1 MWSHCPHVQAELP
14 DLSYDRER
22 ASDPAGRAR
31 EGDEE
36 PISGRID
43 LVAPVQLE
51 LLPDSG
57 VVGPSTGHVSAGGD
71 AVAGRTPGEIPL
83 VNPHLG
89 SPGSCRPDPRFIR
102 PAAVRVARVGKGLEG
117 GERAS
122 DLGKWLAT
130 SAWLV
135 SRYSGP

>member
-43 LVAPVQLE
+43 LEAPVQLE

-57 VVGPSTGHVSAGGD
+57 VVVGLQSLPSLITELRGD
-71 AVAGRTPGEIPL
+71 IARTDDVGE
-83 VNPHLG
+83 
-89 SPGSCRPDPRFIR
+89 
-102 PAAVRVARVGKGLEG
+102 
-117 GERAS
+117 
-122 DLGKWLAT
+122 
-130 SAWLV
+130 
-135 SRYSGP
+135 